1 MGYPEDNFKGA
12 RGKRFGEGQSREGN
26 GRRPNVLGRLIEV
39 YNISVQDINNIFK
52 NVVFPHTMG
61 ELQDMVSGKNAKD
74 LPALEV
80 MIISALLQDTK
91 KGSLMGIMQIL
102 DRVMGKPSQSVD
114 ITTSGGRLEIVSMTP
129 KERQKHIVDLLEE
142 AAGRV
147 KKAENEAGKTDN
159 LPKRKRTGK
168 TSGASGTGKKRAGLS

>member
-26 GRRPNVLGRLIEV
+26 GRKPSILKRLIED
-39 YNISVQDINNIFK
+39 YSISVQDINNIFK

-61 ELQDMVSGKNAKD
+61 ELQDMVSGEKAKK

-91 KGSLMGIMQIL
+91 KGSLVGLMQIL
-102 DRVMGKPSQSVD
+102 DRVAGKPSQSID
-114 ITTSGGRLEIVSMTP
+114 ITTSGTFETASMTP
-129 KERQKHIVDLLEE
+129 EDRQALAEKLRQELGLGKLPSE
-142 AAGRV
+142 AAPADNDQS
-147 KKAENEAGKTDN
+147 KENVTTE
-159 LPKRKRTGK
+159 
-168 TSGASGTGKKRAGLS
+168 

>member
-12 RGKRFGEGQSREGN
+12 RGKRFGEGQSQEGN
-26 GRRPNVLGRLIEV
+26 GRKPNVLKHLIEK
-39 YNISVQDINNIFK
+39 YEISADDINNIFK

-61 ELQDMVSGKNAKD
+61 ELQGMLSGKQAKD

-102 DRVMGKPSQSVD
+102 DRIIGKPSQNVD
-114 ITTSGGRLEIVSMTP
+114 ITTSSNFEVISMTQ
-129 KERQKHIVDLLEE
+129 KERKEYIMALWEDAQ
-142 AAGRV
+142 GRAE
-147 KKAENEAGKTDN
+147 KAKNGVFKPDS
-159 LPKRKRTGK
+159 LSKRKRTRK
-168 TSGASGTGKKRAGLS
+168 TPDDSGTGKT